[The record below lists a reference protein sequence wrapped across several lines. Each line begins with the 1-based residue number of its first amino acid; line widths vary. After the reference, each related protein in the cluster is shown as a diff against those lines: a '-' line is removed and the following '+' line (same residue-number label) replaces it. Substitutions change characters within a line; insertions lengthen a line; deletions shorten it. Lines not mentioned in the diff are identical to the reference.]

1 MMNKKVRKGNTTR
14 SLDDTRSF
22 KKAVTEPDNNARQN
36 PSSNDTPV
44 SLEIP
49 EPEFNNFDAEKSTEK
64 FQAGQIWAIYSDED
78 ALPLYYGR
86 RFDTLPEIT
95 FRIAW
100 LYHCL
105 PTRDTI
111 RWVDKTMQYVVEI
124 HCKKVK
130 NSQTGWHSFLFS
142 CVDSRR
148 TVDRKDVFT
157 ILPGE
162 GEIWALYKN
171 WNVGMKLS
179 EMENC
184 DYEIV
189 EIMDVNEEFIVVVPL
204 ELVHGYKSVFKPRKE
219 ELVVQTVVTLLTE
232 MLKFSHRIPA
242 FPLKEDDQGGIP
254 KCSWELDS
262 AAVRQYKL

>member
-14 SLDDTRSF
+14 SLDDTRSS

-36 PSSNDTPV
+36 PSCNDTPV

-49 EPEFNNFDAEKSTEK
+49 EPEFNNFDAEKSTAK
-64 FQAGQIWAIYSDED
+64 FQTGQIWAIYSDED
-78 ALPLYYGR
+78 ALP
-86 RFDTLPEIT
+86 F
-95 FRIAW
+95 
-100 LYHCL
+100 
-105 PTRDTI
+105 
-111 RWVDKTMQYVVEI
+111 
-124 HCKKVK
+124 
-130 NSQTGWHSFLFS
+130 
-142 CVDSRR
+142 RR

-162 GEIWALYKN
+162 GEIWTLYKN

-262 AAVRQYKL
+262 AAVRQYKLCSRLRAMMILTQD